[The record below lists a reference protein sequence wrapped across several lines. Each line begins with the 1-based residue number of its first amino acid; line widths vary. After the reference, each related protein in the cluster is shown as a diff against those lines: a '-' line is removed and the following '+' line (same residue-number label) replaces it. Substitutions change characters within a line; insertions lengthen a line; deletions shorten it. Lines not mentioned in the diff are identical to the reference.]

1 MYVHLLLNIYA
12 VENDS
17 NKFLMAP
24 FPLQDYEQELFIY
37 TEYSIRFPW
46 GGLGNQ
52 PTDIVSQV
60 FFNFLLY
67 FNRIHGNVHYLFIR
81 PLNKYLLNAYH
92 M

>member
-24 FPLQDYEQELFIY
+24 FPLQDNDQQESFIY
-37 TEYSIRFPW
+37 TEYSIFC
-46 GGLGNQ
+46 
-52 PTDIVSQV
+52 
-60 FFNFLLY
+60 
-67 FNRIHGNVHYLFIR
+67 FNRIHRNVHYLFIR

-92 M
+92 MQALS